1 MIALQRFALLAV
13 CFLIAGCR
21 AEVPSA
27 QIEGADVTVVV
38 TDLGTGAWQIDYTYT
53 VPQSALIFGRSNG
66 DYRSA
71 TWTPLAGA
79 PDIQRIGGFDALI
92 FDTPVTEFSFEIIP
106 HTRGIP
112 QDYTPFLAFSDGG
125 TAMYTGQFELLAV
138 ADRAEIE
145 SLEGNLRNWTGEQP
159 ALGVRVKSERP
170 MLLQGEQAN
179 GSVEHVSV
187 GSGTYVYIGETELH
201 EGRSYIGVID
211 EALPQ
216 HIRDNLDNDLEALFA
231 FYEKRWGFA
240 LPTRGSIYF
249 AFEGYDRPGFSNK
262 GSVIGTDL
270 MVLQASGEGLR
281 DPDPANRA
289 RNLWFFAHEGA
300 HMFQSK
306 VMGQFA
312 VGPDAWIHEGG
323 ANTMANSAL
332 ANLPSVTAS
341 FIMEEYQ
348 NAFESCIQDLERG
361 SLLTAHLDG
370 RFYAHYHCG
379 QLFNAAADA
388 ALTDHDLYAFWSAFA
403 NKLDPDRPEPAEA
416 FFETLD
422 ELGADPRI
430 SDSIRALAYED
441 SIDPRKDLSRLLSL
455 SGLEPTFDEN
465 GALVSLKVPE

>member
-1 MIALQRFALLAV
+1 MTTLQRIMLWAVIVLLA
-13 CFLIAGCR
+13 ACR
-21 AEVPSA
+21 AETPVVSV
-27 QIEGADVTVVV
+27 EGADVTVVAI
-38 TDLGTGAWQIDYTYT
+38 DLGTGEWQIDYVYSE
-53 VPQSALIFGRSNG
+53 PQTSLIFARSNG
-66 DYRSA
+66 DYRTAS
-71 TWTPLAGA
+71 WTPLAGA

-92 FDTPVTEFSFEIIP
+92 FDAPVTEFSYRIVP
-106 HTRGIP
+106 HSAGIP
-112 QDYTPFLAFSDGG
+112 QDYTPFLSFSDGG
-125 TAMYTGQFELLAV
+125 TALFTGQFELLKV
-138 ADRAEIE
+138 ADREEIDA
-145 SLEGNLRNWTGEQP
+145 LEGSLHNWAGEQP
-159 ALGVRVKSERP
+159 ALGVRVTSERP
-170 MLLQGEQAN
+170 MLVQGEQRF
-179 GSVEHVSV
+179 GSVDHVSV
-187 GSGTYVYIGETELH
+187 GSGTYVYLGETKLQI
-201 EGRSYIGVID
+201 GNSYIGVID

-216 HIRDNLDNDLEALFA
+216 HIKDSLDADLGALFA
-231 FYEKRWGFA
+231 FYEKRWGFE

-281 DPDPANRA
+281 HPDPDNRA

-332 ANLPSVTAS
+332 ATLAGVDAD
-341 FIMEEYQ
+341 FILGEYQ
-348 NAFESCIQDLERG
+348 SAFETCTEDLERG

-388 ALTDHDLYAFWSAFA
+388 ALPDYDLYAFWSAFTA
-403 NKLDPDRPEPAEA
+403 KMDPDTPEPAEA
-416 FFETLD
+416 FLTTLND
-422 ELGADPRI
+422 LGADPQI
-430 SDSIRALAYED
+430 SESIRALAYQD
-441 SIDPRKDLSRLLSL
+441 SSDPRQDLSRLLSL